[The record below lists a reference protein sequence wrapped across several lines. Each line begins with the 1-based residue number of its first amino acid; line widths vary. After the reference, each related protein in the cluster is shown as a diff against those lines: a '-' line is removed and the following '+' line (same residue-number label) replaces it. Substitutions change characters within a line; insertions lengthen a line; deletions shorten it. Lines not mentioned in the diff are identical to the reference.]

1 MPFNIIIGGIYLWNL
16 KLQKLESLKLNK
28 GGALLGYANIVI
40 NDCFI
45 IRGIRILENQRTG
58 RFVAMPSR
66 RLPGEKRAYKDLCHP
81 LNQEVRTLITKEI
94 FNAYDKLDEE

>member
-1 MPFNIIIGGIYLWNL
+1 MEFKITEVRIFKI
-16 KLQKLESLKLNK
+16 KQR
-28 GGALLGYANIVI
+28 GALLGYANIVI

-58 RFVAMPSR
+58 RFIAMPAR
-66 RLPGEKRAYKDLCHP
+66 RLPGKRRAYKDLCHP

>member
-1 MPFNIIIGGIYLWNL
+1 MEFKITEVRIFKI
-16 KLQKLESLKLNK
+16 KQR
-28 GGALLGYANIVI
+28 GALLGYANVVI

-81 LNQEVRTLITKEI
+81 LNQEVRNLITKEI

>member
-1 MPFNIIIGGIYLWNL
+1 MEFKITEVRIFKI
-16 KLQKLESLKLNK
+16 KQR
-28 GGALLGYANIVI
+28 GALLGYANVVI

-58 RFVAMPSR
+58 RFIAMPAR
-66 RLPGEKRAYKDLCHP
+66 RLPGKRREYKDLCHP
-81 LNQEVRTLITKEI
+81 LNQEVRNLITKEI